1 MNMNVLCRLRRVGTV
16 IATISLS
23 LFLSA
28 GLSFAQSGRSI
39 SGKVTD
45 PSGAPVIGA
54 GVLVHG
60 TSSGT
65 TTDSDGSWTLS
76 LRHPDAVTLDVSSLG
91 YRTSTVVVPASQTV
105 VNIVLEEDM
114 TTLDDVVVVA
124 YGTQKRAS
132 LTGAISSVS
141 SKAIKET
148 RNENV
153 VNMLSGKMAG
163 VRVVQTSGE
172 PGSFSSSINIR
183 GWDVL
188 SSLSTACPATIWNVS
203 MPTKSR
209 VYPRLRTH
217 PRLFTV

>member
-1 MNMNVLCRLRRVGTV
+1 MNDLCGIRRGGV
-16 IATISLS
+16 IVAILS
-23 LFLSA
+23 LLMTLPMEFCL
-28 GLSFAQSGRSI
+28 AQSGRSV

-45 PSGAPVIGA
+45 PSGVPVVGA

-60 TSSGT
+60 TTTGT
-65 TTDSDGSWTLS
+65 TTDLDGKWNLS
-76 LRHPDAVTLDVSSLG
+76 LKSASSVTLEVSSLG
-91 YRTSTVVVPASQTV
+91 YRTVSVNVPTTQSV
-105 VNIVLEEDM
+105 VNIVLQEDM
-114 TTLDDVVVVA
+114 TTLEDVVVVA

-148 RNENV
+148 KNENV

-183 GWDVL
+183 GMGRPLVVIDGV
-188 SSLSTACPATIWNVS
+188 
-203 MPTKSR
+203 
-209 VYPRLRTH
+209 PRDNM
-217 PRLFTV
+217 